1 MRWIEM
7 FWASNY
13 IESLM
18 ELIKVNTESWYRK
31 LKRGSIRITLES
43 LFGELNTARSIPQVS
58 SYMKYN
64 LD

>member
-43 LFGELNTARSIPQVS
+43 LFGKLNTARSVPQVS
-58 SYMKYN
+58 SYMK
-64 LD
+64 